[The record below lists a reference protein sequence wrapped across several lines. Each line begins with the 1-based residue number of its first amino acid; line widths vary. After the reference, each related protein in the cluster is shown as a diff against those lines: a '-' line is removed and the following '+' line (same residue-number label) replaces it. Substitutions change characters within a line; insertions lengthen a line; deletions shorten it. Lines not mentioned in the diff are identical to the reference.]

1 MHLDENP
8 LLRVTDVGLY
18 CEQGG
23 FFIDTWRAVDRA
35 VVTHAHADHLCSG
48 CGQYLMAQDGLT
60 VARTRLRDEPAIT
73 TVPYGEPVDIHGV
86 RVSLH
91 PAGHILGSAQVRL
104 EHGGKVWVVSG
115 DYKVEPDLTCAPFTP
130 IPCHVF

>member
-8 LLRVTDVGLY
+8 LLRVTDLGLY

-23 FFIDTWRAVDRA
+23 FFVDPWRTVDRA
-35 VVTHAHADHLCSG
+35 VVTHAHADHLCRG
-48 CGQYLMAQDGLT
+48 CGHYLLAHDGST
-60 VARTRLRDEPAIT
+60 VARARLREQPAIT
-73 TVPYGEPVDIHGV
+73 TVRYGEPVDVNGV

-104 EHGGKVWVVSG
+104 ETRARSG
-115 DYKVEPDLTCAPFTP
+115 SSRAITRLSRT
-130 IPCHVF
+130 